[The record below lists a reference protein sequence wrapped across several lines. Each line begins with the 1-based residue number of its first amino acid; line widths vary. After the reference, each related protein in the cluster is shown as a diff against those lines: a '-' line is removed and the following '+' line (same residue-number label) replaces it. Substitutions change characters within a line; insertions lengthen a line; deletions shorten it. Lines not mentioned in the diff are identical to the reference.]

1 MSEMTNVSILE
12 RLSNAETQLKQLG
25 ERFEGFSNGVQQF
38 FKNYEDQRLYLYKAV
53 GALVQTVN
61 SLTELGADDLYSK
74 LSENIK
80 NPIGL
85 KHNILQE
92 QIDKNE
98 LEEARANQVAQERM
112 MNQFLSEGKIYPVE
126 KVSEKSIIVGK
137 KFDKDGNEF
146 EVNRI
151 QIEFTNVPAE
161 YKDRLLHQ
169 TIGAMIDDT
178 DDTKIKITEIYEI
191 NYTAFAQSANK
202 NSSQNLPN

>member
-1 MSEMTNVSILE
+1 MSELTNVPILE
-12 RLSNAETQLKQLG
+12 RLSNVEAQLKQMG
-25 ERFEGFSNGVQQF
+25 EKFEGFSNGIQQF
-38 FKNYEDQRLYLYKAV
+38 FKNYEDQRVYLYKAV

-61 SLTELGADDLYSK
+61 SIAELGTEDLYIK
-74 LSENIK
+74 LAENVK
-80 NPIGL
+80 NPVGL

-98 LEEARANQVAQERM
+98 LEEARSNQFAQERM
-112 MNQFLSEGKIYPVE
+112 IKQFLSEGKIYPVKE
-126 KVSEKSIIVGK
+126 VSDKSIIVGK

-146 EVNRI
+146 EVNRV
-151 QIEFTNVPAE
+151 QIEFTNVPGE

-169 TIGAMIDDT
+169 ALGAMIDDT
-178 DDTKIKITEIYEI
+178 DGTKIQITEIYEI